1 MLKVVE
7 FINENLTDWVEKL
20 KENYNIGAKFD
31 GDYVC
36 LKYCVGADF
45 TNELVRECRGLILK
59 TTEDFKPVCVP
70 FWKFCNYGEPGADEI
85 DWNSVR
91 VQTKVDGS
99 NIKVWYDDGK
109 WHVSTMGM
117 VDAFK
122 CSVES
127 PLSEE
132 GFIKTTF
139 GELFVE
145 TLPKQ
150 FNFDCLNK
158 DHTYIFE
165 FVSPYNKIVV
175 NYDKPDIY
183 HIGTRDN
190 ITYQELNEDIG
201 IKKPEEWP
209 LRTLD
214 DCIEFAGRFKGEQEG
229 FVAVDKYWR
238 RVKIKSP
245 FYVAA
250 SCSIGKTLSINR
262 ILNIYI
268 EGEMEEFLNYFP
280 EVKPSFDL
288 VINTEKAICDEIERE
303 YETVKDIQ
311 DRKELALKIKDYE
324 WSSYHFK
331 KFTNKSLTAIE
342 FFRGMINYRAKL
354 LERVKGDRENYG

>member
-7 FINENLTDWVEKL
+7 FIRENLTDWVEKL
-20 KENYNIGAKFD
+20 KEEYNINAKFD
-31 GDYVC
+31 SDYVC
-36 LKYCVGADF
+36 LKYSIGADF

-70 FWKFCNYGEPGADEI
+70 FWKFCNYGEAGADEI

-99 NIKVWYDDGK
+99 NIKVWYDGEK
-109 WHVSTMGM
+109 WRVSTMGT

-122 CSVES
+122 TPIES

-139 GELFVE
+139 GELFAE
-145 TLPKQ
+145 ALPIDFSFLK
-150 FNFDCLNK
+150 LNENY
-158 DHTYIFE
+158 TYIFE
-165 FVSPYNKIVV
+165 LVSPYNKIVV
-175 NYDKPDIY
+175 DYDKPDVY

-190 ITYQELNEDIG
+190 TTFEELDVDIG

-209 LRTLD
+209 LKTLD
-214 DCIEFAGRFKGEQEG
+214 DCIDFVSKFKGEQEG

-250 SCSIGKTLSINR
+250 SRSIGKTLSINR

-288 VINTEKAICDEIERE
+288 IINAEKAICEEIERE
-303 YETVKDIQ
+303 YETVKDIKN
-311 DRKELALKIKDYE
+311 RKELALKTKDYK
-324 WSSYHFK
+324 WKAYHFK
-331 KFTNKSLTAIE
+331 KFEDKDIKSIDFLRSLFGYRDKILDLI
-342 FFRGMINYRAKL
+342 RGKIK
-354 LERVKGDRENYG
+354 